1 MPIDK
6 NNLDLELYDELT
18 MKVCAAHF
26 GEQYLYTYIDGEQ
39 RLLPRVEDY
48 YILVQED
55 IEDLVKAWLN
65 ERLKLDS

>member
-18 MKVCAAHF
+18 MKVCAARF

-39 RLLPRVEDY
+39 RLLPSVEDY

-65 ERLKLDS
+65 ERSKLNS

>member
-1 MPIDK
+1 MPIDS

-18 MKVCAAHF
+18 IKVCAAKF
-26 GEQYLYTYIDGEQ
+26 GEQYLYSYHDGEQ

-55 IEDLVKAWLN
+55 IENLIQTWLH
-65 ERLKLDS
+65 ERSKLNS